1 MTSQRSVLLLTPG
14 PLTTSASTKSA
25 MLRDWGSRDPDF
37 IALTAAIRRRLVDI
51 AGVTRTHVAV
61 PLQGSGTFA
70 IEATLGTLTPP
81 AARVLVLAN
90 GAYGRRMT
98 LILQRIGR
106 QPVMVESAE
115 DTPDDIDALADTLAG
130 NPTISHVA
138 AVHCE
143 TTSGIL
149 NPMDAIAAIT
159 RQHGRR
165 LIIDAMSSFGALPI
179 DSADGEAFDA
189 LVASSN
195 KCLEGV
201 PGLAFAIVRE
211 DALSAC
217 AGHAPSLALDLHDQW
232 RGFERDGQWRFTPPT
247 HVVAAFAAAL
257 DEHAAEGGVIGRG
270 LRYRENCRVLVREM
284 RSLGFETFL
293 PDALQAPIIV
303 TFRMPADERFEF
315 GEFYTRLSER
325 GFVIYPGKLTEV
337 ESFRVGCIGR
347 LAASDMVAAG
357 EAIAAVC
364 AEMGVITLAPASDG

>member
-1 MTSQRSVLLLTPG
+1 MTSQRPVLLLTPG
-14 PLTTSASTKSA
+14 PLTTSATTKSA
-25 MLRDWGSRDPDF
+25 MLHDWGSRDPDF
-37 IALTAAIRRRLVDI
+37 IALTAAIRRRLLDI

-81 AARVLVLAN
+81 AAKVLVLAN
-90 GAYGRRMT
+90 GAYGRRMA

-106 QPVMVESAE
+106 QSVMVENAE
-115 DTPDDIDALADTLAG
+115 DTPNDIDALADTLAG
-130 NPTISHVA
+130 DPTISHVA

-149 NPMDAIAAIT
+149 NPIDAIAAIT

-179 DSADGEAFDA
+179 DPAGGEAFDA

-211 DALSAC
+211 DPLSGC

-270 LRYRENCRVLVREM
+270 RRYSENCRVLVREM

-293 PDALQAPIIV
+293 PDAVQAPIIV
-303 TFRMPADERFEF
+303 TFRTPGDERFAF
-315 GEFYTRLSER
+315 GGFYTRLSER

-337 ESFRVGCIGR
+337 DSFRVGCIGR

-364 AEMGVITLAPASDG
+364 AEMGVVTLAPARGS